1 LLKSAA
7 YFAIVPSA
15 VRSVRFVKTV
25 MSPDTV
31 VGSVEPA
38 AALAGAA
45 LLAAALDA
53 GATAADVAAEA
64 LGAALVA
71 DAVDAAVVPLLL
83 LHAATSA
90 PTTSNTPNEVFF
102 TLTISISFR
111 IGAEVPRASPS
122 GLNGSVTDRASR

>member
-1 LLKSAA
+1 M
-7 YFAIVPSA
+7 
-15 VRSVRFVKTV
+15 RSVRFVKTV
-25 MSPDTV
+25 MLPETV
-31 VGSVEPA
+31 VGTVDA
-38 AALAGAA
+38 AAEVAA
-45 LLAAALDA
+45 EPLLAAALDT

-71 DAVDAAVVPLLL
+71 DAVDPAVVPLLL

-111 IGAEVPRASPS
+111 IGAEVPRASPPGIKRFS
-122 GLNGSVTDRASR
+122 Y